1 MRRFLGCAREAGG
14 PGGGGGGGG
23 DGGVR
28 GAGHRAPEAC
38 WEPEGDSRLI
48 GRPRRLSHHLP
59 GVAPGVAA
67 PASRRAPQL
76 KFPPLS
82 RKEKVSSFGCRLRG
96 APPSRRGRRG
106 RRWAGVPDLR
116 PLAPGRPL
124 TPPGRCRR
132 PCGLSAGF
140 RVCKACGGS
149 GRTGR
154 DRTALGCFFGLG
166 LEGLCPLLEPSSV
179 LSLLSRL
186 LQG

>member
-1 MRRFLGCAREAGG
+1 MRRFLGCARRAGG

-82 RKEKVSSFGCRLRG
+82 RKEKVSSFGCRLPG

-154 DRTALGCFFGLG
+154 DRTALGCFGLG

>member
-1 MRRFLGCAREAGG
+1 MRRFLGCARQAGG
-14 PGGGGGGGG
+14 RAG
-23 DGGVR
+23 R
-28 GAGHRAPEAC
+28 GAAEGAAETGGAGCWASRARGLLG
-38 WEPEGDSRLI
+38 PEGNSRLI

-82 RKEKVSSFGCRLRG
+82 RKEKVSSFGCRCPAR
-96 APPSRRGRRG
+96 RRGRRG
-106 RRWAGVPDLR
+106 RRWAGVPNLR

-166 LEGLCPLLEPSSV
+166 LEGLCPLLEPSSG